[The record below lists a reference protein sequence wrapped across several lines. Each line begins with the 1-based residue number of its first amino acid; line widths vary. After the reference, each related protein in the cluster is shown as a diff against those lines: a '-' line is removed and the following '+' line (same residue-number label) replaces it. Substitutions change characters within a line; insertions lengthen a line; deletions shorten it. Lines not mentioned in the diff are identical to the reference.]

1 MNDDHDH
8 FLRSHSSALATFDAL
23 VHAIGDD
30 QWDASTPDTE
40 WDVSALVDHLV
51 VEQLWVPPL
60 LAGETVADVGDR
72 FDRTLAGP
80 QLVGAWEDAAKE
92 SAAAFAAD
100 GALERQVHL
109 SYGDSAALSY
119 GWEMTADLIVHAWDL
134 AQGIGAP
141 LEIDETIA
149 QEVWERLSPMAEML
163 AASGMFG
170 PPVPVPDDA
179 PVFHRLL
186 GLSGRQP

>member
-1 MNDDHDH
+1 M
-8 FLRSHSSALATFDAL
+8 
-23 VHAIGDD
+23 
-30 QWDASTPDTE
+30 E
-40 WDVSALVDHLV
+40 
-51 VEQLWVPPL
+51 
-60 LAGETVADVGDR
+60 
-72 FDRTLAGP
+72 
-80 QLVGAWEDAAKE
+80 
-92 SAAAFAAD
+92 
-100 GALERQVHL
+100 ALERQVHL

-149 QEVWERLSPMAEML
+149 QEVWDRLSPMAEML

>member
-8 FLRSHSSALATFDAL
+8 FLRSHSTALATFDSL
-23 VHAIGDD
+23 VHSIADE
-30 QWDASTPDTE
+30 QWRAPTPDTE

-80 QLVGAWEDAAKE
+80 ELVGAWEEAARA
-92 SAAAFAAD
+92 SAAAFAAE

-119 GWEMTADLIVHAWDL
+119 GWEMTADLVVHGWDL
-134 AQGIGAP
+134 AKGLGVAYEP
-141 LEIDETIA
+141 DETIA
-149 QEVWERLSPMAEML
+149 QEVWDRLSPMAEML

-170 PPVPVPDDA
+170 PAVPVADDA
-179 PVFHRLL
+179 PVFDRLL